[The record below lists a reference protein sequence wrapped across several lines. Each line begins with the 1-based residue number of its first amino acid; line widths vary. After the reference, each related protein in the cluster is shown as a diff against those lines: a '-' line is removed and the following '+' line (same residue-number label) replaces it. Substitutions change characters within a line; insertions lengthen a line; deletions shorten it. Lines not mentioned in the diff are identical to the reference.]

1 MAIDYQPL
9 QTKSLARQIADRIR
23 QSIVEGR
30 LGADDRLPGEAQLA
44 EQFGVSRPTIREALK
59 RLAAQHLIRSRR
71 GPAGGTFV
79 NRPDTG
85 QLREALTGAAVV
97 AVSLGE
103 FDSAEIAEA
112 RRELELLCCRLA
124 VANHAPSDLAKMEAE
139 IRLQRE
145 PELSDEDFC
154 GSDVRFHRALV
165 DATGNKVLQLVMFP
179 VIEALQPVINL
190 VVFRFRDRAQIADFH
205 QRIVDALRDGDATAA
220 AQALTGQM
228 RYLERQIEAAQRWRR
243 EQTTPGAAE

>member
-1 MAIDYQPL
+1 MSIDFQPL

-23 QSIVEGR
+23 QSIVAGE

-79 NRPDTG
+79 NRPNQQ
-85 QLREALTGAAVV
+85 QLRDALTGAAIV
-97 AVSLGE
+97 AVSMGE
-103 FDSAEIAEA
+103 FEAHDVAEA

-124 VANHAPSDLAKMEAE
+124 ATNRRSSDLAAMTAE
-139 IRLQRE
+139 IAIQRD

-154 GSDVRFHRALV
+154 ASDVRFHRALV
-165 DATGNKVLQLVMFP
+165 DATGNKMLQLVMFS
-179 VIEALQPVINL
+179 VIEALQPVINM
-190 VVFRFRDRAQIADFH
+190 VVFRVRERDQIVAYH
-205 QRIVDALRDGDATAA
+205 QRIVDALNAGDADAA
-220 AQALTGQM
+220 SIALDEQM
-228 RYLERQIEAAQRWRR
+228 HYLEGRIVAAQRARQVR
-243 EQTTPGAAE
+243 TEG

>member
-1 MAIDYQPL
+1 MSIDFQPL

-23 QSIVEGR
+23 QSIVAGE

-79 NRPDTG
+79 NRPNQQ
-85 QLREALTGAAVV
+85 QLRDALTGAAIV
-97 AVSLGE
+97 AVSMGE
-103 FDSAEIAEA
+103 FDAHDIAEA

-124 VANHAPSDLAKMEAE
+124 AVNRCPSDLAAMKAE
-139 IRLQRE
+139 IAIQRD

-154 GSDVRFHRALV
+154 ASDVRFHRALV
-165 DATGNKVLQLVMFP
+165 DATDNKMLQLVMFS
-179 VIEALQPVINL
+179 VIEALQPVINM
-190 VVFRFRDRAQIADFH
+190 VVFRVRERDQIVGYH
-205 QRIVDALRDGDATAA
+205 QRIVDALGMGDADAA
-220 AQALTGQM
+220 SSALDEQM
-228 RYLERQIEAAQRWRR
+228 RYLEGRIAAAQRARQAR
-243 EQTTPGAAE
+243 AEA